1 MLSFGA
7 LARLTQ
13 AYRLGNFKVHS
24 RLSPDSDPSK
34 REGNASASLTWLYKV
49 SSQRRYISELFLI
62 SPRMDRIFSTAT
74 LKQYF
79 KDKGLGF
86 RAEILGLGLGWFRVN
101 LVYSRI

>member
-62 SPRMDRIFSTAT
+62 SPKMDRIF
-74 LKQYF
+74 
-79 KDKGLGF
+79 
-86 RAEILGLGLGWFRVN
+86 EILGLGLGWFRVN
-101 LVYSRI
+101 LVFSRI